1 SQFSSPSNQVG
12 GGVSLSAAKLLT
24 ESGLNVVLLEANDRV
39 GGRTFTVRNKQV
51 KYVDLGGAYVGPTQ
65 NRLLRLSKELGI
77 ETYKVNEVEHL
88 IHHVKVRCSQACC
101 SKQTSCSDLLYHCF
115 PSMLQWSIPV

>member
-1 SQFSSPSNQVG
+1 MLFTKGLSLLVLFFFFLPFCVLCVINQ
-12 GGVSLSAAKLLT
+12 
-24 ESGLNVVLLEANDRV
+24 
-39 GGRTFTVRNKQV
+39 NKQV

-88 IHHVKVRCSQACC
+88 IHHVKVRDAL
-101 SKQTSCSDLLYHCF
+101 KMLL
-115 PSMLQWSIPV
+115 

>member
-1 SQFSSPSNQVG
+1 M
-12 GGVSLSAAKLLT
+12 
-24 ESGLNVVLLEANDRV
+24 
-39 GGRTFTVRNKQV
+39 
-51 KYVDLGGAYVGPTQ
+51 DLGGAYVGPTQ

-101 SKQTSCSDLLYHCF
+101 CRRASCSDHAIVEYTSL
-115 PSMLQWSIPV
+115 SMHHLSFLEKNKYLNNEELIQITVCMHIYMCTR

>member
-1 SQFSSPSNQVG
+1 MLCVINQ
-12 GGVSLSAAKLLT
+12 
-24 ESGLNVVLLEANDRV
+24 
-39 GGRTFTVRNKQV
+39 NKHV

-88 IHHVKVRCSQACC
+88 IHHVKVRCSQTCC
-101 SKQTSCSDLLYHCF
+101 CRQASCSDLLSHCYSGVYLF
-115 PSMLQWSIPV
+115 MYASSEFLREK

>member
-1 SQFSSPSNQVG
+1 MFFFFFFSFLLCVLCVINQ
-12 GGVSLSAAKLLT
+12 
-24 ESGLNVVLLEANDRV
+24 
-39 GGRTFTVRNKQV
+39 NKQV

-88 IHHVKVRCSQACC
+88 IHHVKVRDAL
-101 SKQTSCSDLLYHCF
+101 KLL
-115 PSMLQWSIPV
+115 L